1 MIIQE
6 TLVINNRT
14 LKHTYS
20 SENKYIKQL
29 ETGVI
34 YDEAYDT
41 LKYNYNYVELD
52 QEIEKEIP
60 PEDVP
65 QE

>member
-6 TLVINNRT
+6 IVIVNNRK

-29 ETGVI
+29 ETDVV

-41 LKYNYNYVELD
+41 LKTDYHYIELS
-52 QEIEKEIP
+52 EKIEQP
-60 PEDVP
+60 PVP
-65 QE
+65 DDII